1 MTHPIFKDI
10 FRVLG
15 LPVLGDDERI
25 NEHGVKVKVCCE
37 ADMTLETR
45 LTGSIHNGRWVELWD
60 CKVCTKEIIHE
71 AGEEQ

>member
-15 LPVLGDDERI
+15 LPVLGDDERF

-37 ADMTLETR
+37 ADMTLEVIHCSKKDPH
-45 LTGSIHNGRWVELWD
+45 TGWY
-60 CKVCTKEIIHE
+60 E
-71 AGEEQ
+71 AWCCNKCGNIQEECE